1 MILQWIRLQLS
12 SYEITGFIVFG
23 GGRWVHAH
31 RYWLVSLRFIG
42 ITHGFPPYPQR
53 GKQETRKY
61 LLPEEEKGKCTRH
74 SCVLQLLFMNK
85 RKWRP
90 LEGGE
95 VIIPKRVINI
105 GEEKQKLERGNR
117 TNTFLSRLITFNMAS
132 LNWMPSKGC
141 SISRELPLFT
151 SFSTVINVS
160 QHRINVIKSTKE

>member
-23 GGRWVHAH
+23 SGRWVHAH

-53 GKQETRKY
+53 GKQETRKS
-61 LLPEEEKGKCTRH
+61 LLPEEEKG
-74 SCVLQLLFMNK
+74 LLFMNK

>member
-23 GGRWVHAH
+23 SGRWVHAH

-61 LLPEEEKGKCTRH
+61 LLPEEEKG
-74 SCVLQLLFMNK
+74 LLFMNK

-95 VIIPKRVINI
+95 VIIPKRVRGRKTEI
-105 GEEKQKLERGNR
+105 GTRQQNQHIPFTAYHFQHGKSELNAFK
-117 TNTFLSRLITFNMAS
+117 RLQH
-132 LNWMPSKGC
+132 L
-141 SISRELPLFT
+141 RELPLFT